1 MQDSG
6 RATNRVN
13 LKLLQ
18 TFLLVAENSSFR
30 QAADLVSRSQS
41 AVSTQIKQLEEQVGV
56 ALFHRTTRK
65 VRLTAEGKQ
74 LLDNARKAVGEI
86 ELGLRNLREV
96 ADMRRGRVA
105 LACAPMI
112 AATRL
117 PAILSSFEKE
127 YHGVRIVLQE
137 LKSVELFQS
146 VRNGDV
152 DFGIGPVVRDG
163 DLDFEPIITERIH
176 ALVPRRFIAERRDTI
191 TLTELA
197 DLPIIQFHSATVM
210 AQLIAEAA
218 TSKDVALNV
227 RYQCIQGQ
235 TMVALA
241 EAGLGATLLTESV
254 ARTVRSDAVQSM
266 LIVDPPINQQFG
278 IVRRR
283 GQMLSPAAA
292 RLVELIRS
300 MTRPDAARPTKE
312 RRRLRSV

>member
-1 MQDSG
+1 MQDSA
-6 RATNRVN
+6 RVTNRIN

-65 VRLTAEGKQ
+65 VRLTAEGQQ

-96 ADMRRGRVA
+96 ADMRRGRVT
-105 LACAPMI
+105 LACAPTI

-137 LKSVELFQS
+137 LKSAELFQS
-146 VRNGDV
+146 VRNGEV
-152 DFGIGPVVRDG
+152 DFGVGPVVRDG
-163 DLDFEPIITERIH
+163 DLEFEPIITERVH
-176 ALVPRRFIAERRDTI
+176 ALVPRALMARRRDTI
-191 TLTELA
+191 TLAELA
-197 DLPIIQFHSATVM
+197 ELPIIQFHSATVM
-210 AQLIAEAA
+210 AQLVAEAA
-218 TSKDVALNV
+218 KSRGLELNV
-227 RYQCIQGQ
+227 RCQCIQAQ
-235 TMVALA
+235 TLVALA
-241 EAGLGATLLTESV
+241 QAGLGASLITESV
-254 ARTVRSDAVQSM
+254 AGTVHSDAVQVM
-266 LIVDPPINQQFG
+266 RVVDPPITQHFG
-278 IVRRR
+278 IVRLR

-292 RLVELIRS
+292 RLAELIRD
-300 MTRPDAARPTKE
+300 TTLAAAAPAERP
-312 RRRLRSV
+312 RRRRSV

>member
-1 MQDSG
+1 MATWISASG
-6 RATNRVN
+6 RWCGTAIST
-13 LKLLQ
+13 
-18 TFLLVAENSSFR
+18 SSPSSPSASTRWFR
-30 QAADLVSRSQS
+30 
-41 AVSTQIKQLEEQVGV
+41 AVS
-56 ALFHRTTRK
+56 
-65 VRLTAEGKQ
+65 
-74 LLDNARKAVGEI
+74 
-86 ELGLRNLREV
+86 
-96 ADMRRGRVA
+96 
-105 LACAPMI
+105 
-112 AATRL
+112 L
-117 PAILSSFEKE
+117 PEK
-127 YHGVRIVLQE
+127 
-137 LKSVELFQS
+137 
-146 VRNGDV
+146 
-152 DFGIGPVVRDG
+152 
-163 DLDFEPIITERIH
+163 
-176 ALVPRRFIAERRDTI
+176 RDTI

-218 TSKDVALNV
+218 KSKDVALNV

-300 MTRPDAARPTKE
+300 MTLRSRRFAPRPRPCARPTKE